1 MVFYVVDIDF
11 CLGVEVVAEEGDDFF
26 GGQIVEV
33 AEQPEVEV
41 ELKVFLQGFLID
53 ALGSAEVFFID
64 TGMIVAVLGAV
75 GAEGWVSVVVAAFVE
90 AFDEPVFL
98 LADVG
103 GVLAG
108 GIELGVYVGLACL

>member
-11 CLGVEVVAEEGDDFF
+11 CLGIEVVAEEGDDFF
-26 GGQIVEV
+26 GGEIVEV
-33 AEQPEVEV
+33 VEQPEVEV
-41 ELKVFLQGFLID
+41 ELEVFLQGFLID
-53 ALGSAEVFFID
+53 ALGGEEVFFVD

-75 GAEGWVSVVVAAFVE
+75 GAKGRVSVIVAAFVE

-108 GIELGVYVGLACL
+108 GIELGVDVGLA